1 MSKEEMGRLLPN
13 DSARTVAVACGL
25 GADRSEGLYLR
36 RISWA
41 QEGRCELKQKDSAA
55 RRRAVPRE
63 RSNGFLQHYLCS
75 QQAVCIWRRGG
86 DCHNI
91 LASERLF
98 RLGIASEVICAVEF
112 IYLLWV
118 LYRLPS
124 GVSKTHASL
133 MVIFAVAFV
142 PIMCINAVS
151 DLATLMLLRGADF
164 LPAFSQL
171 QRESLAMLFLGVRG
185 YGYAVGWIFGL
196 WLLHFGICVWKSGFL
211 LRFLGA
217 LLIAAC
223 FGYLA
228 VSLTQF
234 LLPRYANI
242 VGGLANIPLTLG
254 EPVAILWLLIW
265 GAKDQPLETGA

>member
-1 MSKEEMGRLLPN
+1 MNSTQKTARL
-13 DSARTVAVACGL
+13 AGV
-25 GADRSEGLYLR
+25 LYLVNGVAGFFS
-36 RISWA
+36 IIYVPSKLFVS
-41 QEGRCELKQKDSAA
+41 GDAA
-55 RRRAVPRE
+55 ATT
-63 RSNGFLQHYLCS
+63 
-75 QQAVCIWRRGG
+75 
-86 DCHNI
+86 HNI

-98 RLGIASEVICAVEF
+98 RLGIAAEVICAVEF

-118 LYRLPS
+118 LYRLLS

-142 PIMCINAVS
+142 PIMCMNAVS

-164 LPAFSQL
+164 LPAFNQL

-211 LRFLGA
+211 PRFLGA

-223 FGYLA
+223 LGYLA

-234 LLPRYANI
+234 LLPSYANI
-242 VGGLANIPLTLG
+242 VGRLANIPLTLG
-254 EPVAILWLLIW
+254 EPVAILWLLIR
-265 GAKDQPLETGA
+265 GAKDQPLVAVA